1 MKRERVPDVVTPDEL
16 YGLPPDEFIAARN
29 ALAKQLRADKR
40 RADADDVAK
49 LRRPPQSAWALNHLA
64 RTDPSDIEHFLRS
77 AARLSEA
84 LTDDSPDL
92 RDAQADFRSS
102 IEVTVGAA
110 AHGVGITDEGM
121 RSRIRNIVLAASV
134 DDAVAEQLH
143 TGTVTDDHDAP
154 GFTLVSG
161 GAAHRSARPGRQ
173 VGGNALVDDDAADAD
188 EVAERRSR
196 LTVIDGKADE
206 QDRATRRSAQ
216 AERDRI
222 KARTR
227 LERQLEKLRATADR
241 LADQAEA
248 AEAKAQ
254 SLRSDADRAAAA
266 VEEVE
271 AELDDL

>member
-1 MKRERVPDVVTPDEL
+1 VLTPDEL

-64 RTDPSDIEHFLRS
+64 RTDPSHIQHFLGS

-110 AHGVGITDEGM
+110 AHGVGITEEGM

-134 DDAVAEQLH
+134 DDSVAEQLR

-154 GFTLVSG
+154 GFALVSG
-161 GAAHRSARPGRQ
+161 GAAHRSARPSRQ
-173 VGGNALVDDDAADAD
+173 VGGNALDDDEAAADAD

-227 LERQLEKLRATADR
+227 LERQLEKLRATAER